1 MPQFIL
7 KIQLGN
13 DAMQTRNDLAMAL
26 KDASERVRC
35 EILSSGKIFD
45 INGNSVGSWMVK

>member
-13 DAMQTRNDLAMAL
+13 DAMQTRNDLAMA
-26 KDASERVRC
+26 KRC
-35 EILSSGKIFD
+35 IRKGT
-45 INGNSVGSWMVK
+45 M